1 MFMAKQFSGHC
12 SFINQIELHKNNLFT
27 TGINDECI
35 IKWKLTEDKVWQ
47 DLDNLDYNTEEND
60 VVAEFISKEK
70 FMDYKN
76 KILPMRNEIY

>member
-1 MFMAKQFSGHC
+1 
-12 SFINQIELHKNNLFT
+12 
-27 TGINDECI
+27 
-35 IKWKLTEDKVWQ
+35 VWQ
-47 DLDNLDYNTEEND
+47 DLDNLDYNTEEVSISRIQND